1 MSNLTNNRLSVV
13 MTATQVQAVKDALQ
27 TLLTNMP
34 FLIGLTVEERSTLP
48 KISVANKV
56 FTEDALNA
64 VNNHGDLL
72 PGYFSGS
79 GFQQD
84 MALYRQLDE
93 LTAIARGLIERM
105 DDTQML
111 AGSEAYVSALTAY
124 KLFGA
129 AADAG
134 IPGADT
140 IYDQL
145 KERFAQSSSPAPKAP
160 EQPSV

>member
-64 VNNHGDLL
+64 VNNLSFTK
-72 PGYFSGS
+72 Y
-79 GFQQD
+79 
-84 MALYRQLDE
+84 
-93 LTAIARGLIERM
+93 
-105 DDTQML
+105 
-111 AGSEAYVSALTAY
+111 
-124 KLFGA
+124 
-129 AADAG
+129 
-134 IPGADT
+134 
-140 IYDQL
+140 
-145 KERFAQSSSPAPKAP
+145 
-160 EQPSV
+160 

>member
-27 TLLTNMP
+27 TILTNMP
-34 FLIGLTVEERSTLP
+34 FLIGLTSEERMTLP
-48 KISVANKV
+48 KISVSNKV
-56 FTEDALNA
+56 FTEDALN
-64 VNNHGDLL
+64 VVSNNTGLL
-72 PGYFSGS
+72 PGYFSAS

-84 MALYRQLDE
+84 LELYRQLDE
-93 LTAIARGLIERM
+93 LTTMAKGIVERM
-105 DDTQML
+105 DDTQLL

-140 IYDQL
+140 LYDQL
-145 KERFAQSSSPAPKAP
+145 KERFSQYGNPAPKAP
-160 EQPSV
+160 EQPTV